1 MAAVGADV
9 EQLRKAAQTF
19 RQKAEYLESTITQG
33 ISRQITESP
42 WKGADADSF
51 RNQWQSDLAPKV
63 RQVVE
68 ALRKSADS
76 LTRNANEQEQASAQ
90 GGGSAGGGTSAGGSH
105 NGTHPVFTGSPRAMP
120 DSILPTNTSGTG
132 LKDILSKAGNVGP
145 LKDANKFIEAMKGGS
160 NYEKFSTGVDL
171 LAKATKKLPKPLRA
185 IKWGAQALKWWK
197 AVGEESA
204 RVKMSGPWPKGVSV
218 WDALVESSGE
228 KRKSD
233 PIGRKIQYA
242 KGAWNIITKAIKDTR
257 DRYGR

>member
-1 MAAVGADV
+1 M
-9 EQLRKAAQTF
+9 
-19 RQKAEYLESTITQG
+19 
-33 ISRQITESP
+33 
-42 WKGADADSF
+42 
-51 RNQWQSDLAPKV
+51 
-63 RQVVE
+63 
-68 ALRKSADS
+68 
-76 LTRNANEQEQASAQ
+76 
-90 GGGSAGGGTSAGGSH
+90 
-105 NGTHPVFTGSPRAMP
+105 
-120 DSILPTNTSGTG
+120 
-132 LKDILSKAGNVGP
+132 
-145 LKDANKFIEAMKGGS
+145 
-160 NYEKFSTGVDL
+160 

>member
-1 MAAVGADV
+1 MHPH
-9 EQLRKAAQTF
+9 R
-19 RQKAEYLESTITQG
+19 
-33 ISRQITESP
+33 
-42 WKGADADSF
+42 
-51 RNQWQSDLAPKV
+51 
-63 RQVVE
+63 
-68 ALRKSADS
+68 
-76 LTRNANEQEQASAQ
+76 
-90 GGGSAGGGTSAGGSH
+90 GGGSAGGGASAGGSH
-105 NGTHPVFTGSPRAMP
+105 NGTPPVFTGSPRALS

-132 LKDILSKAGNVGP
+132 LKDILAKAGNVGP

-171 LAKATKKLPKPLRA
+171 LAKVTKKAPAP

>member
-9 EQLRKAAQTF
+9 EQLRKTAQTF

-33 ISRQITESP
+33 LSRQITESP
-42 WKGADADSF
+42 WKGTDADSF

-63 RQVVE
+63 RQVAE

-76 LTRNANEQEQASAQ
+76 LTRNANEQEQASSP
-90 GGGSAGGGTSAGGSH
+90 GGGSSGGGASTGVAHEGMRNMSP
-105 NGTHPVFTGSPRAMP
+105 GTISNKPG
-120 DSILPTNTSGTG
+120 SILPTNTSGTG
-132 LKDILSKAGNVGP
+132 LNDILAKAGNIGA
-145 LKDANKFIEAMKGGS
+145 LKDANKFIQALKGGS
-160 NYEKFSTGVDL
+160 DYEKFSTGVDL
-171 LAKATKKLPKPLRA
+171 LAKIGKKMPAP
-185 IKWGAQALKWWK
+185 IKWGTQALKWSK
-197 AVGEESA
+197 AVGEEGA